1 MMDKAYDY
9 FHQDRDAPI
18 NQLIELIIKKA
29 VNENVKFIIKRQQIL
44 EPLEDIDSRFTIKR

>member
-9 FHQDRDAPI
+9 FNQDRDAPI